1 MHLQKIEIPG
11 VIQDIHRVLMDDGLF
26 YFSVSLERPDVGAV
40 GLDGKGRRFTV
51 LTETDWSEICRSC
64 GFRELRRGT
73 SRDSAG
79 RQGIAWGNF
88 LFKKGGDWRL
98 GVEIGWVAVNF
109 YADLRYLPGG

>member
-26 YFSVSLERPDVGAV
+26 YFSVSLERPDVGAD

-51 LTETDWSEICRSC
+51 LTETDCSEICRSC

-73 SRDSAG
+73 SRDSMG
-79 RQGIAWGNF
+79 RQGIVWGSF
-88 LFKKGGDWRL
+88 LFKMGIGD
-98 GVEIGWVAVNF
+98 
-109 YADLRYLPGG
+109 